1 MWTLGCIMGIGS
13 MFSLYRF
20 YEAPFTNFE
29 SSLYAGLHKL
39 VWNLASGWLVLAV
52 TTGHGGWVQ
61 RMLSSRV
68 FVPFSRL
75 TYCAYLCNGIVE
87 LHNTSNVRTA
97 DWVDYIQ
104 FVSTQ
109 YMTMMKF
116 GWYSVFPFQGN
127 ATWSHTTNTFT
138 LGFLLCL
145 VFESPIHA
153 LERILMRHFIS
164 RNVNKPKN
172 TSSDD
177 ITPSTSEEQVA

>member
-116 GWYSVFPFQGN
+116 G
-127 ATWSHTTNTFT
+127 
-138 LGFLLCL
+138 
-145 VFESPIHA
+145 
-153 LERILMRHFIS
+153 
-164 RNVNKPKN
+164 
-172 TSSDD
+172 
-177 ITPSTSEEQVA
+177 